1 MKKKS
6 KKLRALALVAMLSLS
21 TAFLAK
27 EKKCVDSQAIAGIG
41 YMVAERGG
49 SAKAGL
55 AISLAGVYEGAVQS
69 LCWGAAF
76 GGAAGAVAGVAV
88 GL

>member
-1 MKKKS
+1 MKKNS
-6 KKLRALALVAMLSLS
+6 KKLTALALVAMLSVS

-41 YMVAERGG
+41 YLVAYKGG
-49 SAKAGL
+49 SANAGL

-69 LCWGAAF
+69 ACWGAAF
-76 GGAAGAVAGVAV
+76 GGAAGAVAGITV